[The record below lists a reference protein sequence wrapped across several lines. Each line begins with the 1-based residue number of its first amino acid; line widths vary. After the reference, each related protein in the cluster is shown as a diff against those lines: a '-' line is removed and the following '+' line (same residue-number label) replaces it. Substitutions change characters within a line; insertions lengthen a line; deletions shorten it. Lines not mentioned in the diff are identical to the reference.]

1 MGDAVEDLSREVTN
15 KIDSVSKVIDVCKKG
30 KEILESIWKEIGL
43 NEEQKLMRNER
54 FFDLIAN
61 LVNDM
66 VTEEKDLKSQIE
78 QRVVDFTSKINV
90 LTEELGLPKF
100 QVNTELSLIVTETE
114 LRSKVDALNK
124 EKHERLKIL
133 TAKRSEEMKMCQRLA
148 LEQLE
153 MNFVGCPTT
162 QQLNE
167 LTQNIKF
174 LEAETEKRFALFKKH
189 QKAIRQLWTELE
201 VDPYTDFEISL
212 CSEEADHDF
221 CLSSENL
228 EKLKSLESQLEADHR
243 QLVGEISGLRAKVK
257 ALWDRLEVV
266 EDERKKFSNQHV
278 DMCPKTANALK
289 NELARLE
296 ELKRKHMEKFV
307 VNLRKELDSLW
318 NKCYYSV
325 EQRHDFAPYYQDV
338 YDDEALALH
347 EHQVQIMNNFYNE
360 NKKIY
365 KLIEKREASWQNK
378 MDFENKSSNSDRLFT
393 ARGGALLKEAK
404 IRAAFEKGL
413 PKIEE
418 ELKKLLKDWE
428 KDSET
433 FFLYDGTRY
442 LDRIV
447 SQHAEWEELKEK
459 KKQERNRV
467 KLENTKQEMVFG
479 SKPSATKRKAIGTP
493 LRTGTPSR
501 SPKRGRLDATHNN
514 TRFVHSSIVNT
525 PRKTPGS
532 EKRTP
537 GLKQVKNKSKIVAS
551 STKRRSN
558 RLRQARANQRNN
570 VTYHHPSP
578 AKRKLMESKTT
589 IVLRDSLVNKENS
602 QAANVGSY
610 QEFSIGIKSP
620 NCRSSFV
627 TRSPTASFHI

>member
-228 EKLKSLESQLEADHR
+228 EKLKSLESQ
-243 QLVGEISGLRAKVK
+243 V
-257 ALWDRLEVV
+257 
-266 EDERKKFSNQHV
+266 RKDCTF
-278 DMCPKTANALK
+278 L
-289 NELARLE
+289 LA
-296 ELKRKHMEKFV
+296 
-307 VNLRKELDSLW
+307 
-318 NKCYYSV
+318 
-325 EQRHDFAPYYQDV
+325 
-338 YDDEALALH
+338 
-347 EHQVQIMNNFYNE
+347 
-360 NKKIY
+360 
-365 KLIEKREASWQNK
+365 
-378 MDFENKSSNSDRLFT
+378 
-393 ARGGALLKEAK
+393 
-404 IRAAFEKGL
+404 
-413 PKIEE
+413 
-418 ELKKLLKDWE
+418 
-428 KDSET
+428 
-433 FFLYDGTRY
+433 
-442 LDRIV
+442 
-447 SQHAEWEELKEK
+447 
-459 KKQERNRV
+459 
-467 KLENTKQEMVFG
+467 
-479 SKPSATKRKAIGTP
+479 
-493 LRTGTPSR
+493 
-501 SPKRGRLDATHNN
+501 
-514 TRFVHSSIVNT
+514 
-525 PRKTPGS
+525 
-532 EKRTP
+532 
-537 GLKQVKNKSKIVAS
+537 
-551 STKRRSN
+551 
-558 RLRQARANQRNN
+558 
-570 VTYHHPSP
+570 
-578 AKRKLMESKTT
+578 
-589 IVLRDSLVNKENS
+589 
-602 QAANVGSY
+602 
-610 QEFSIGIKSP
+610 
-620 NCRSSFV
+620 
-627 TRSPTASFHI
+627 